1 MRTFE
6 ELKLISQNEN
16 FKKLMDELKING
28 LDTVLNIKMESSNY
42 VTVFV
47 NVLAFFDNNKN
58 VFKNIDAET
67 KEDILVLCI
76 DEILERNGI
85 FIEDE
90 VIEEYLRLL
99 KNSYI
104 VQEGVEFLYE
114 IVSSFMKRV
123 YTWFKTKF
131 NKNKK

>member
-42 VTVFV
+42 VTVLV